1 MSLAHL
7 CRRASCLGLRLLRL
21 DGRLPIERD
30 GELVDNGVD
39 ENEIEL
45 VQARR
50 RFELKSAE
58 DRAVVDDEWKQDEAR
73 RVLRLEPHVVAER
86 TGKRSSRD
94 SVQVN
99 AGTYEVGVRAA
110 RMGFGRP
117 QPLLALGVRL
127 PDDGPRRAGT
137 LQDEDHAAQGKRL
150 PHDADDRRDRLLD
163 VFEGREQLAD
173 LVELA
178 EAKIRPR
185 LRFRSWGRRSFPGS
199 RTPALLSTLGAHRPL
214 HVLLPRSTFARVGVA
229 SSMRSAIRI
238 PPFAM
243 SK

>member
-1 MSLAHL
+1 MSLANL
-7 CRRASCLGLRLLRL
+7 CRSASCLGVRLLRL
-21 DGRLPIERD
+21 DGRLPIESD

-117 QPLLALGVRL
+117 QPLLALAIGL
-127 PDDGPRRAGT
+127 PDDGPRRADT
-137 LQDEDHAAQGKRL
+137 LEDEDHAAQGKRL
-150 PHDADDRRDRLLD
+150 PHETDDRRDRFLD
-163 VFEGREQLAD
+163 VFKGREQLAD

-178 EAKIRPR
+178 EAKICPR
-185 LRFRSWGRRSFPGS
+185 LVPGSWGRRSFPGS
-199 RTPALLSTLGAHRPL
+199 RKPAHFPTPRAHRRL
-214 HVLLPRSTFARVGVA
+214 RVLPRSTFARVGA
-229 SSMRSAIRI
+229 APSIRSAIRT
-238 PPFAM
+238 PPLAM